1 MEGKGDRANFDDP
14 SKFRFHVYGYKFP
27 ICKNNF
33 SLCTMYK
40 KLMKLNFAMF
50 LVLSLSSWWQQA
62 LGKSYGLC
70 AKMEYWSVTPLPLGK
85 PRAVNNI
92 FYQCREVGDLSAFVT
107 EWQGANRDW

>member
-1 MEGKGDRANFDDP
+1 MEGKGDRAKFDDL

-50 LVLSLSSWWQQA
+50 LVLSLSS
-62 LGKSYGLC
+62 
-70 AKMEYWSVTPLPLGK
+70 
-85 PRAVNNI
+85 
-92 FYQCREVGDLSAFVT
+92 
-107 EWQGANRDW
+107 